1 MVATIA
7 IHTRRLLFVS
17 ILGLLQNGVSSRA
30 FVETGIRLAIWQVLG
45 LSVVFQNYLNSSSDI
60 MVMRISKLMEQRV
73 LKIYSTKHGQSD
85 DDYEISHKIL
95 FIARGIPVFANSL
108 GKSVAEIFNVWIIA
122 SKIGWR
128 FVIPIAISIVHTSLS
143 WKITDKI
150 NLMRRQ
156 NREAEMPDFRK
167 NFEVL
172 CTNIRPIKF
181 FGWEEAFRGMQA
193 FIDVPTFIPSAF
205 WRLANYI
212 VDTTGSAISQIAAA
226 VTITSY
232 LGTNKTLAYTDVAI
246 LLDSIQSL
254 MNFVNIVANTSDM
267 YKNIRQWTGSIDYM
281 IQMEDNEYVEIDRSA
296 SGKAGAEREEEE
308 KGGGSKVSVELSQCA
323 FSWGPDKFY
332 ITPTSLTIKSGE
344 MAMVVGRVGS
354 GKSSFVTALC
364 GEMPI
369 SSGTGKVY
377 GTIGY
382 VEQKPTILDD
392 TVRGNILM
400 GREFDEKFFWQ
411 VIEACDLVKDIYSM
425 PDGDQTEVGSYGLKL
440 SGGQKA
446 RLALARAL
454 YTRADVYIFDDLLS
468 AVDSHVEN
476 HIVENV
482 LSASGII
489 GNKTRILVTHA
500 THLLPLSNKVISFS
514 DGHAHITE
522 QQPVETDSLTVAS
535 DESSS
540 SSSSSSNTGSS
551 GGWGMN
557 GPDVDAAKS
566 AKNFAKPQKSTMMSI
581 QNSLDSRGFNWAHV
595 HKYFRLS
602 KYWRV
607 TTVVLV
613 QFVYAYS
620 MHYIS
625 NIRISLMI
633 DANSMTTMNS
643 IKQYIK
649 LNVLVAVTSGQLQYL
664 ESWYRINFWS
674 RPLIE
679 AMRKEATSAILNT
692 TLAEVEDMKA
702 YDLIMFFSLWR
713 YYAAQTMPRELCSVV
728 VHQCLTI
735 MLLVVQ
741 VIRLSPALL
750 LLLPFIMGLSIAAK
764 IHARSIHT
772 LIHSFN
778 RDSINRPASTISQ
791 MISMR
796 REFLRVL
803 DVTGMFLRKLT
814 CLYALEI
821 SIKENSE
828 LVNRAVKLINIL
840 SVEAMSTAAL
850 LYKVWQRYYM
860 NQSISSGEVDAVIS
874 LLLLLVKQIQ
884 MFVSLDS
891 SLSYNLNCV
900 SLFFTYAEE
909 LPQEA
914 PMAVVQARMPE
925 AWPKEGTVEFKN
937 YSLRYGPDLDPVL
950 NNISFEVRG
959 SEKIG
964 IVGRTGAG
972 KSTISQALTRLVE
985 PAGGSILIDGVDIST
1000 IGLQDLRSRIGI
1012 IPQDPVLFLGTI
1024 RDNLDPLR
1032 QYTDAEI
1039 WNAVRAAQVEDLL
1052 KRPSGKYIKPTADS
1066 NSNLM
1071 MSEFNESGPWV
1082 EGVGLQ
1088 KWVEKGGSNF
1098 SVGQRQLISLCRV
1111 LLWRRKILLLD
1122 EATANVDPKTDR
1134 IMQEVI
1140 RREFKD
1146 CTILTIAHR
1155 LGTVMDSDRILVVDD
1170 GRIVEFDTPSNL
1182 LATGGHFAQMFVST
1196 TQIQK
1201 LL

>member
-1 MVATIA
+1 
-7 IHTRRLLFVS
+7 
-17 ILGLLQNGVSSRA
+17 
-30 FVETGIRLAIWQVLG
+30 
-45 LSVVFQNYLNSSSDI
+45 
-60 MVMRISKLMEQRV
+60 
-73 LKIYSTKHGQSD
+73 
-85 DDYEISHKIL
+85 
-95 FIARGIPVFANSL
+95 
-108 GKSVAEIFNVWIIA
+108 
-122 SKIGWR
+122 
-128 FVIPIAISIVHTSLS
+128 
-143 WKITDKI
+143 
-150 NLMRRQ
+150 
-156 NREAEMPDFRK
+156 
-167 NFEVL
+167 
-172 CTNIRPIKF
+172 
-181 FGWEEAFRGMQA
+181 
-193 FIDVPTFIPSAF
+193 
-205 WRLANYI
+205 
-212 VDTTGSAISQIAAA
+212 
-226 VTITSY
+226 
-232 LGTNKTLAYTDVAI
+232 
-246 LLDSIQSL
+246 
-254 MNFVNIVANTSDM
+254 
-267 YKNIRQWTGSIDYM
+267 
-281 IQMEDNEYVEIDRSA
+281 
-296 SGKAGAEREEEE
+296 
-308 KGGGSKVSVELSQCA
+308 
-323 FSWGPDKFY
+323 
-332 ITPTSLTIKSGE
+332 
-344 MAMVVGRVGS
+344 
-354 GKSSFVTALC
+354 
-364 GEMPI
+364 
-369 SSGTGKVY
+369 
-377 GTIGY
+377 
-382 VEQKPTILDD
+382 
-392 TVRGNILM
+392 
-400 GREFDEKFFWQ
+400 
-411 VIEACDLVKDIYSM
+411 
-425 PDGDQTEVGSYGLKL
+425 
-440 SGGQKA
+440 
-446 RLALARAL
+446 
-454 YTRADVYIFDDLLS
+454 
-468 AVDSHVEN
+468 
-476 HIVENV
+476 
-482 LSASGII
+482 
-489 GNKTRILVTHA
+489 
-500 THLLPLSNKVISFS
+500 
-514 DGHAHITE
+514 
-522 QQPVETDSLTVAS
+522 
-535 DESSS
+535 
-540 SSSSSSNTGSS
+540 
-551 GGWGMN
+551 
-557 GPDVDAAKS
+557 
-566 AKNFAKPQKSTMMSI
+566 
-581 QNSLDSRGFNWAHV
+581 
-595 HKYFRLS
+595 
-602 KYWRV
+602 
-607 TTVVLV
+607 
-613 QFVYAYS
+613 
-620 MHYIS
+620 
-625 NIRISLMI
+625 
-633 DANSMTTMNS
+633 
-643 IKQYIK
+643 
-649 LNVLVAVTSGQLQYL
+649 
-664 ESWYRINFWS
+664 
-674 RPLIE
+674 
-679 AMRKEATSAILNT
+679 
-692 TLAEVEDMKA
+692 
-702 YDLIMFFSLWR
+702 
-713 YYAAQTMPRELCSVV
+713 
-728 VHQCLTI
+728 

-772 LIHSFN
+772 RIHSFN

-909 LPQEA
+909 LPQEV
-914 PMAVVQARMPE
+914 PMIAEQARMPE
-925 AWPKEGTVEFKN
+925 AWPKKGTVKFKN

-1066 NSNLM
+1066 NSDLA
-1071 MSEFNESGPWV
+1071 MSEFNENGPWV

-1140 RREFKD
+1140 RKEFKD
-1146 CTILTIAHR
+1146 CTVLTIAHR

-1170 GRIVEFDTPSNL
+1170 GQIVEFDTPSNL
-1182 LATGGHFAQMFVST
+1182 LATGGYFAQMFVNT